1 MTNKAKHTPGP
12 WTITEDGRIQAP
24 KLDAKCWEQRQYKH
38 IASAPFAADALTPI
52 IMGGERAANAR
63 LIAAAPELLAALEWA
78 LKNIEELAIPEFDK
92 RGAVTSLN
100 NCADKA
106 RAAIAKAKGE

>member
-24 KLDAKCWEQRQYKH
+24 NLDAKCWEQQQHKH

-52 IMGGERAANAR
+52 TMGSERAANAR
-63 LIAAAPELLAALEWA
+63 LIAAAPELLAALEF
-78 LKNIEELAIPEFDK
+78 I
-92 RGAVTSLN
+92 TSAAETEPGMEIYRAHLEQ
-100 NCADKA
+100 A